1 MIAFQKISKDF
12 GAKKVFN
19 KLDLTIESGELVTL
33 VGASGVG
40 KTTLVHM
47 LMGAEKPDEGKIT
60 IDGYNIA
67 ELSRHDLQLMR
78 RHMGVIFQDFKLLP
92 KKTIFE
98 NVAFALEACGK
109 NNAQIEKE
117 VPKVLNKV
125 GLLGSESKFP
135 NELSGGERQRV
146 AIARALVHNP
156 SLLIAD
162 EPTGNLDPENTME
175 IAKILKNINEKEKIT
190 VIIATHDKH
199 FVDFLRPRVIH
210 LGEKGILRD
219 EQNGIL

>member
-1 MIAFQKISKDF
+1 MIRFQDISKTF
-12 GAKKVFN
+12 GTKKVF
-19 KLDLTIESGELVTL
+19 DGLTLSIESGELVAL
-33 VGASGVG
+33 VGSSGVG

-47 LMGAEKPDEGKIT
+47 LMGAEMPDSGTIT

-67 ELSRHDLQLMR
+67 ELNKHDLQLMR

-92 KKTIFE
+92 QKTVFE
-98 NVAFALEACGK
+98 NVAFALEVCG
-109 NNAQIEKE
+109 ASDEKRERE
-117 VPKVLNKV
+117 VPKVLKKV
-125 GLLGSESKFP
+125 GLLDSENKFP
-135 NELSGGERQRV
+135 SELSGGERQRV
-146 AIARALVHNP
+146 AIARALVHSP

-175 IAKILKNINEKEKIT
+175 IAKILQNINKSEEIT

-210 LGEKGILRD
+210 LGEGGIVSD
-219 EQNGIL
+219 KQQGKM